1 MKIVQVSSSCDG
13 TVKIWSMENKSVIKE
28 WTNVIPI
35 SNAFQH
41 SKVKCTPAWDP
52 NDGNLLAIPFGKE
65 IKLFQ
70 RGLWREL
77 FTLHDYRLS
86 DQVIVFI
93 ILNSFKL

>member
-1 MKIVQVSSSCDG
+1 
-13 TVKIWSMENKSVIKE
+13 MENKTVVNE
-28 WTNVIPI
+28 WTNVIPT

-41 SKVKCTPAWDP
+41 SKIKCTPAWEP

-77 FTLHDYRLS
+77 FKIHDYRLS
-86 DQVIVFI
+86 DQVI
-93 ILNSFKL
+93 ILFCTFKCDYLIFK